1 MIAIAS
7 SNHCNYCNNG
17 KQKNKTNKT
26 KKDLADFKQV
36 GRQRPSNKLIQL
48 IQTNSKEKKTLVTA
62 DGLL

>member
-1 MIAIAS
+1 LQVATIVIIATME
-7 SNHCNYCNNG
+7 NKK
-17 KQKNKTNKT
+17 KQTKQ

>member
-1 MIAIAS
+1 MVMIIATME
-7 SNHCNYCNNG
+7 N
-17 KQKNKTNKT
+17 KKKTNKT

>member
-1 MIAIAS
+1 ME
-7 SNHCNYCNNG
+7 N
-17 KQKNKTNKT
+17 KKKTNKT